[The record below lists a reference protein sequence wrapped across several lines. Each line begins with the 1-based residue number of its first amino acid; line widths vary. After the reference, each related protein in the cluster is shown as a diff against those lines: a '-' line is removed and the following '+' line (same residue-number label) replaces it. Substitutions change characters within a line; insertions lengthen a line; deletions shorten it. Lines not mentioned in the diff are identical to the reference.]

1 MKEILFLSE
10 RNLLKCLAVSDK
22 SSIFANQNNA
32 RMEKL
37 PIHNNANDTAMLTSN
52 ADVTMFKYQDLNIRF
67 KTSPYL
73 ERYTS
78 VKEWD
83 NGYIVVMAKYKGVG
97 EVEEYIDLLP
107 ILDNL
112 YIDKE
117 KFLQNIKNVEVSY
130 D

>member
-1 MKEILFLSE
+1 MAESKI
-10 RNLLKCLAVSDK
+10 KI
-22 SSIFANQNNA
+22 IFAA
-32 RMEKL
+32 IYKDMELERHLSTAK
-37 PIHNNANDTAMLTSN
+37 NTAMLTSN
-52 ADVTMFKYQDLNIRF
+52 ADVTMFQYGDLNIQF

-73 ERYTS
+73 EKYTR

-97 EVEEYIDLLP
+97 EVEEYIDLVP

-112 YIDKE
+112 YIDKD
-117 KFLQNIKNVEVSY
+117 KFLSSIKAVEINY